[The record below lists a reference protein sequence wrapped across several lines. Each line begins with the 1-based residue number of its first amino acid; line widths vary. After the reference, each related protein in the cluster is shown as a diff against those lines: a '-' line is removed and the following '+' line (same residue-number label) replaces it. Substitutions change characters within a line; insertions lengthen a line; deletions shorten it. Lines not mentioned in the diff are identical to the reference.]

1 MDEALLACCPCFQVN
16 FQPESPKATNVLTR
30 THMIDVQ
37 LESYIQVHPH
47 REPYMTMYFSIP
59 ISKYDMRLALCIT

>member
-1 MDEALLACCPCFQVN
+1 
-16 FQPESPKATNVLTR
+16 
-30 THMIDVQ
+30 MIDVQ